1 MEYVKTAST
10 EPRCTTTCL
19 ALYMMHIPDDLM
31 SSEVQNSTDIFKVI
45 LIKNTTKVV
54 TVLAMEV
61 FVQ

>member
-1 MEYVKTAST
+1 MT
-10 EPRCTTTCL
+10 
-19 ALYMMHIPDDLM
+19 LYMMHIPDDLM